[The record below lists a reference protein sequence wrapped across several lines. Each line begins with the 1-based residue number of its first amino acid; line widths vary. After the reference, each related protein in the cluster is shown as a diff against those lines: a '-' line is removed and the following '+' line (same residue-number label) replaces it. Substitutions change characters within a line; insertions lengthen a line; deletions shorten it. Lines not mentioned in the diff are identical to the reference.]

1 MLHSQEQQ
9 ERVQTVRLASKNR
22 TVDIT
27 THPDASTGK
36 EIVLWEDVLMVFP
49 NALYLQHGTRALPF
63 LKGRVQYAHG
73 QGVPQDYAKAMEWF
87 LKASNQGHA
96 SAHFGIGFL
105 YNYGHGVV
113 QDYSNATEWYLKA
126 AEQGYAAAQVNIG
139 KLYENGQGVTQDYSA
154 AMEWYLKA
162 AKRGY
167 PLAQSNVGAFYE
179 RGLGVLLDYKVAL
192 EWYLKAA
199 SQGDASAQNNIGM
212 MHEDGHGVPRDC
224 SKAMEWYGKAA
235 TVIHEIIPTAEFN
248 KLIAFG
254 DKVIVDYYAIW
265 SLPPKFEYL
274 AEQTKDIAF
283 VKVDVDTVPDASAA
297 AGITAMPTFQSYH
310 KSARVGEV
318 IGADLVNIKQLVAV
332 LLGAV

>member
-9 ERVQTVRLASKNR
+9 ERVQTVRLAGKNR

-63 LKGRVQYAHG
+63 LKG
-73 QGVPQDYAKAMEWF
+73 
-87 LKASNQGHA
+87 SNFKTMRMVKVFRRTTQKPWNGFSR
-96 SAHFGIGFL
+96 SAIK
-105 YNYGHGVV
+105 
-113 QDYSNATEWYLKA
+113 DMPA

-212 MHEDGHGVPRDC
+212 MYEDGRGVPRDC
-224 SKAMEWYGKAA
+224 SQAMECSTSSLLSA
-235 TVIHEIIPTAEFN
+235 TRSLSTTMPSGADP
-248 KLIAFG
+248 AR
-254 DKVIVDYYAIW
+254 

-274 AEQTKDIAF
+274 AEKTKDIAF

-332 LLGAV
+332 LLAAV